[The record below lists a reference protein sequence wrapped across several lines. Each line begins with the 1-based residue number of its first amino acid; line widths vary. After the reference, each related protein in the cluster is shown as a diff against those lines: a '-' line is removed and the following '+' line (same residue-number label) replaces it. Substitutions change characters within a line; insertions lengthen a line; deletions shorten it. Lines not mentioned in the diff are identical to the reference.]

1 MTEIDTDNIMTK
13 SIDKKKYWAKLHVE
27 LQDLLAGYLDGELTE
42 QEVSLIE
49 AHLVGCQDCR
59 DDLERQ
65 KSLTH
70 HVNKMPIENLT
81 IDIFE
86 KVQQDI
92 LKEHNTKKSESK
104 VAISLIAKIKQY
116 IISFFHLYY
125 SKNKLIMASGWLVT
139 AMLLIYLPF
148 NTIDINKIDQSISS
162 IPMIDDALEQY
173 YLLQNQDIP
182 TTLLDIDIPAKWE
195 NTSKLASWST
205 EIGGLP
211 AQAFAVRYKNQIILQ
226 YKIDQSVFFRN
237 AKVRKAIAQ
246 NGWYE
251 DLNTLADI
259 LLLPQGDSGL
269 IIVGPKNFL
278 PKREFINVNSI

>member
-13 SIDKKKYWAKLHVE
+13 SINEKIYWEKLHVE
-27 LQDLLAGYLDGELTE
+27 LQDLLAGYLDDELTE
-42 QEVSLIE
+42 QEVLLIE

-65 KSLTH
+65 RSLAH
-70 HVNKMPIENLT
+70 HVNKMPIEKLT

-86 KVQQDI
+86 KIQQDVLI
-92 LKEHNTKKSESK
+92 EHNTKRNEST
-104 VAISLIAKIKQY
+104 VSISLISKIKKY
-116 IISFFHLYY
+116 IVSFFHLYY
-125 SKNKLIMASGWLVT
+125 SKNKLIMVSGWLVT

-148 NTIDINKIDQSISS
+148 NTLNKIDQPISS

-182 TTLLDIDIPAKWE
+182 TTLIDIDIPAKWE
-195 NTSKLASWST
+195 NSSKLASWST

-226 YKIDQSVFFRN
+226 YKIDQIVFFRN
-237 AKVRKAIAQ
+237 AKVRKSIAK
-246 NGWYE
+246 NGWYQE
-251 DLNTLADI
+251 LNTLADI

-278 PKREFINVNSI
+278 PKREFISVNSI